1 MRLLIADDN
10 KDVLHALGV
19 LLSGMGYEV
28 IEARNG
34 VEALEAARGRKV
46 DLIIADILM
55 PVMDGFALCRQ
66 WKADETLRDI
76 PFIFYTSNYTDE
88 RDRDFALSL
97 GAERFALKPMSP
109 GDFLAMIREVI
120 EESHARVASREPVEG
135 EIEYLRKYN
144 EALIRKLE
152 DNLLRSEHLNRQL
165 EQDIA
170 ERRKIEEAL
179 RESELRF
186 RSIFDNEPECVKLLD
201 PDGRLLEM
209 NAAGLRMIEAESL
222 DQVVGQMVVN
232 LVVPEHCQT
241 FQTMMERVLNGEAT
255 EAEFE
260 IIGLRGSR
268 RWMES
273 HAVPLRNP
281 QGRIIAVLEVTRD
294 VTERKLAEQAL
305 HRSSELMKAISL
317 AQSRYLSNLNVQQ
330 VFDQLL
336 TALLSLTESEY
347 GFIGETLYDHNGDP
361 YLKIQAITNIAWN
374 EWSRAF
380 YEKYAS
386 TGLEFRNLK
395 TLFGR
400 VMTSRQM
407 VISNDPLNDSRRGGL
422 PEGHPALNA
431 FMGLPFFQGEKMV
444 GMVGIANRAGGYAES
459 LAEFLS
465 PFLTTCANIIEA
477 YRNDQRRRW
486 AEERLRQSEERYRIL
501 FETSP
506 DALALF
512 DPRMKLLMVNQN
524 SVEMYGYESA
534 EEMIGR
540 PGRSFLAPED
550 WTRAREQ
557 FSSLRENGSY
567 RNVEFTG
574 LRKDGSRFPVDL
586 SASLI
591 VDSDGRY
598 QAIIGVSRDI
608 TERKRAE
615 ALLRAAEERYR
626 SIIQNAVYGIYLS
639 SPEGKFIEVNP
650 ALVRM
655 LGYDSAQELMA
666 VDIVNDI
673 YVDKDERARLV
684 NHHRD
689 SKSLDGI
696 EVRWKRKD
704 GRVIDVRLSGAFL
717 RDESGQNKG
726 VEVIVEDITERKLL
740 EEQLRQSQKMEAIGR
755 LAGGVAHDFN
765 NLLTAIN
772 GYAEVVLMQLTQ
784 NNLLYKDI
792 EEIRKAGQRAA
803 SLTNQL
809 LAFSRRQIIQPRVL
823 NINSVINDSL
833 KMLRR
838 LIGEDIELLT
848 SLSPEAKR
856 IKADPG
862 QIEQVIMNLAINA
875 RDAMPQGGRLTIET
889 RNVYLDEGFAR
900 KHSGARLG
908 RYVMLAI
915 SDTGCGMNQ
924 ETRLRVFEP
933 FFTTKDVGKGTG
945 LGLSTVYGI
954 VKQSGG
960 HIQVESQVGAGAVFR
975 IYLPMVDQE
984 AEEQSSKPAASSNLT
999 GSETI
1004 LIVEDEESV
1013 RKLARIILTV
1023 QGYTVIEAASG
1034 PEALEMV
1041 RKSPVDLLITDVVM
1055 PQMSGRELAERFSRE
1070 HPTMKVLYISGY
1082 LDEVMGHH
1090 GVIDTGLPLLTKP
1103 FSPEALT
1110 EKVRVVLDG

>member
-1 MRLLIADDN
+1 
-10 KDVLHALGV
+10 
-19 LLSGMGYEV
+19 
-28 IEARNG
+28 
-34 VEALEAARGRKV
+34 
-46 DLIIADILM
+46 
-55 PVMDGFALCRQ
+55 
-66 WKADETLRDI
+66 
-76 PFIFYTSNYTDE
+76 
-88 RDRDFALSL
+88 
-97 GAERFALKPMSP
+97 
-109 GDFLAMIREVI
+109 
-120 EESHARVASREPVEG
+120 
-135 EIEYLRKYN
+135 
-144 EALIRKLE
+144 
-152 DNLLRSEHLNRQL
+152 
-165 EQDIA
+165 
-170 ERRKIEEAL
+170 
-179 RESELRF
+179 
-186 RSIFDNEPECVKLLD
+186 
-201 PDGRLLEM
+201 
-209 NAAGLRMIEAESL
+209 
-222 DQVVGQMVVN
+222 
-232 LVVPEHCQT
+232 
-241 FQTMMERVLNGEAT
+241 
-255 EAEFE
+255 
-260 IIGLRGSR
+260 
-268 RWMES
+268 
-273 HAVPLRNP
+273 
-281 QGRIIAVLEVTRD
+281 
-294 VTERKLAEQAL
+294 
-305 HRSSELMKAISL
+305 
-317 AQSRYLSNLNVQQ
+317 
-330 VFDQLL
+330 
-336 TALLSLTESEY
+336 
-347 GFIGETLYDHNGDP
+347 
-361 YLKIQAITNIAWN
+361 
-374 EWSRAF
+374 
-380 YEKYAS
+380 
-386 TGLEFRNLK
+386 
-395 TLFGR
+395 
-400 VMTSRQM
+400 
-407 VISNDPLNDSRRGGL
+407 
-422 PEGHPALNA
+422 
-431 FMGLPFFQGEKMV
+431 
-444 GMVGIANRAGGYAES
+444 
-459 LAEFLS
+459 
-465 PFLTTCANIIEA
+465 
-477 YRNDQRRRW
+477 
-486 AEERLRQSEERYRIL
+486 
-501 FETSP
+501 
-506 DALALF
+506 
-512 DPRMKLLMVNQN
+512 
-524 SVEMYGYESA
+524 
-534 EEMIGR
+534 
-540 PGRSFLAPED
+540 
-550 WTRAREQ
+550 
-557 FSSLRENGSY
+557 
-567 RNVEFTG
+567 
-574 LRKDGSRFPVDL
+574 
-586 SASLI
+586 
-591 VDSDGRY
+591 
-598 QAIIGVSRDI
+598 VSRDI